1 MRGALLG
8 AALALGPFVIA
19 ADAVAQDAAPRTAML
34 AVAPGVEIRHAR
46 WDPAGPPRAT
56 VVVLPGR
63 TEPIE
68 KYQEIARD
76 FLGRGFVVFML
87 DWRGQGLSTRPAGVG
102 RAQHVDGYADYQADL
117 DAVLDRVV
125 APASPPDGW
134 LLFAHSMGGHVALRH
149 LARGDPRFRAAVLSA
164 PMTDIH
170 LGDLPRWVAE
180 SAAWT
185 ATRSGFARRY
195 APGQDDHDPA
205 EPFAGNR
212 LSGDERR
219 WRAALDLWVR
229 DPRLAVGGVTFGWL
243 DATFRSI
250 AALRAPGVP
259 ERVRQ
264 PVLML
269 MAPEDRIVV
278 APSQRAIAA
287 RMPDA
292 EVVALDGSG
301 HEPFFE
307 RDAIR
312 DRAWAAVD
320 RFLTRTRY

>member
-1 MRGALLG
+1 MRGALP
-8 AALALGPFVIA
+8 ALALVLGIAVTPVDAAGDGPQPRSGTI
-19 ADAVAQDAAPRTAML
+19 AVAA
-34 AVAPGVEIRHAR
+34 GVEVRHAR
-46 WDPAGPPRAT
+46 WDPPAPPRAT
-56 VVVLPGR
+56 VVMLPGR

-68 KYQEIARD
+68 KYRAIAGD
-76 FLGRGFVVFML
+76 FLARGFVVFML
-87 DWRGQGLSTRPAGVG
+87 DWRGQGLSTRTPGTG
-102 RAQHVDGYADYQADL
+102 QAQHVDDYADYQADL

-125 APASPPDGW
+125 APAGTPDGW
-134 LLFAHSMGGHVALRH
+134 LLFGHSMGGHVALRH
-149 LARGDPRFRAAVLSA
+149 LARGDPRVRAAVLSA

-170 LGDLPRWVAE
+170 VGDLPRPLAE
-180 SAAWT
+180 GAAWT
-185 ATRSGFARRY
+185 AARAGLARRY
-195 APGQDDHDPA
+195 APGQEDHDAA

-219 WRAALDLWVR
+219 WRAALDLWAK
-229 DPRLAVGGVTFGWL
+229 DPRLVVGGVTFGWL

-259 ERVRQ
+259 ERIRQ

-269 MAPEDRIVV
+269 IAPEDRIVV
-278 APSQRAIAA
+278 AASQRALAA

-312 DRAWAAVD
+312 DGAWTAVD
-320 RFLTRTRY
+320 RFLGRTRF